1 MLELDQD
8 QKQIKRKKGNAGENA
23 YSIFV
28 DQLLTLNAFKS
39 EVFVIKISQEK
50 RHPGILDC
58 VVKAFDWKQIEIS
71 TT

>member
-1 MLELDQD
+1 M
-8 QKQIKRKKGNAGENA
+8 
-23 YSIFV
+23 YSIYV

-50 RHPGILDC
+50 RHLVILDC
-58 VVKAFDWKQIEIS
+58 VVKAFDRKQIEIS

>member
-1 MLELDQD
+1 M
-8 QKQIKRKKGNAGENA
+8 
-23 YSIFV
+23 YSIYV

-50 RHPGILDC
+50 RHLGILDY
-58 VVKAFDWKQIEIS
+58 VVKAFDRKQIEIS

>member
-1 MLELDQD
+1 M
-8 QKQIKRKKGNAGENA
+8 
-23 YSIFV
+23 YSIYV

-50 RHPGILDC
+50 RHLGILDC
-58 VVKAFDWKQIEIS
+58 VVKAFDRKQIEIS